1 MTVITA
7 AAVRSQHDQINLVL
21 GRPARDHLAG
31 VTLEQD
37 RLERRATRPQ
47 SGTPVIFEPLARRF
61 QMLRVGRRV
70 HLRELRLPGGR
81 HRQGAV
87 GRRAQRRGPSER
99 TLASSRS
106 VGHRQH
112 ELVHGF
118 PPHRCGHLFVLTGRH
133 AECKRPPVNY
143 PATEPRTAT
152 RAAGGTAYER
162 TRVHID
168 PGRRCRRAP
177 RDPQRGHPGDNVR
190 ILRDPSRT
198 ENDDRVGSSGRTSI
212 CARLSHRMRRRRTR
226 APAHNWTR
234 PAPRPLLSGNGFP
247 AAALRSTGAPVQVAE
262 RRSALVTRGCAV

>member
-61 QMLRVGRRV
+61 QMLRVGRWV

-87 GRRAQRRGPSER
+87 GRRGQQRGPSER

-143 PATEPRTAT
+143 PATEPRTA
-152 RAAGGTAYER
+152 
-162 TRVHID
+162 
-168 PGRRCRRAP
+168 PAP
-177 RDPQRGHPGDNVR
+177 RAVRHTNAQGCTSTLDAAACHAARSAATQATTCPQR
-190 ILRDPSRT
+190 PSRT
-198 ENDDRVGSSGRTSI
+198 ENDDRVGQSGPHI
-212 CARLSHRMRRRRTR
+212 D
-226 APAHNWTR
+226 
-234 PAPRPLLSGNGFP
+234 
-247 AAALRSTGAPVQVAE
+247 LRSAQSQDAPPTDPCT
-262 RRSALVTRGCAV
+262 SA